1 MQQYGVIYSKNN
13 MISQYISLVGFFFFF
28 GFLLI
33 SLEFVKSFIIW
44 IEIRDQGLQIG
55 PCEALWVC
63 YARYYCENKDDMKTL
78 FVKPKPL
85 LSGSQQNILL
95 K

>member
-13 MISQYISLVGFFFFF
+13 MISQYISLVGFFFFLAF
-28 GFLLI
+28 CSFLL
-33 SLEFVKSFIIW
+33 SLWKVLSSEVRL
-44 IEIRDQGLQIG
+44 EITGLQIG